1 MSELLYIILLPIL
14 AGIVL
19 YFVPDRYAAAKG
31 LFSAAIGVVVMVF
44 AVVVFLSPDR
54 LADLLLPIA
63 AGESL
68 FQLQIDPLSK
78 LVLGF
83 SAFFALLILLY
94 SIAYVSKEK
103 MPPHYYSHFLITMGS
118 AAGAILADNLLLFI
132 FFWGVLGFTLY
143 MLIKGN
149 TESSSAT
156 AKKTFILIG
165 ASDGLMILGMAIL
178 WEQYG
183 SLSMSALEA
192 PTYDALS
199 VCAFLCLL
207 AGAFTKAGAFPLH
220 TWVPDYAEHAPASSS
235 AYLPAS
241 LDKLLGIYFMARI
254 CNDMFILNQWL
265 TLTLLIIGVSTII
278 IAVLMALVQHNYKRL
293 LGYHAVSQ
301 VGYMV
306 TGLALGTPLGIAG
319 GLFHMINNA
328 LYKGGLFLSAGA
340 VEKATGKEN
349 IEDVGGLS
357 KAMPLTFF
365 SALIFALSISG
376 IPPLNGFASKWL
388 IYQGII
394 EFGQQPGVANQ
405 LWMVWLGLAVFGS
418 ALTLASFMKFIG
430 GIFWGPAKEAF
441 RHIRET
447 NILLL
452 APQLTIALL
461 CIVFGVFASNWVIP
475 KMIMPV
481 TGEFA
486 YFGVF
491 QSTFVGMLVLVSI
504 VLGWLI
510 YWISNVPRM
519 RVEDNFVLGEQN
531 RQEMQFSTLEFY
543 KTISQAGFLAAFY
556 DKAEKKWFD
565 VYDLSKRMVLG
576 FSHGLSAVHTG
587 VLPWY
592 AIWIVAGLLIMLI
605 LFM

>member
-1 MSELLYIILLPIL
+1 MSELYYLILLPIL
-14 AGIVL
+14 AGIIL
-19 YFVPDRYAAAKG
+19 YFVPERFALVKG
-31 LFSAAIGVVVMVF
+31 VLSAAIAVVVMVF
-44 AVVVFLSPDR
+44 AVLVFMGADQ
-54 LADLLLPIA
+54 LADPGLRITA
-63 AGESL
+63 MEGL
-68 FQLQIDPLSK
+68 FQVQIDPLSK

-94 SIAYVSKEK
+94 SIAYVSKAK

-118 AAGAILADNLLLFI
+118 AAGAILADSLLLFI

-143 MLIKGN
+143 MLIKGD
-149 TESSSAT
+149 TEGSSAT

-178 WEQYG
+178 WEQHG
-183 SLSMSALEA
+183 TLNMSVLDA
-192 PTYDALS
+192 PTLDALS

-241 LDKLLGIYFMARI
+241 LDKLLGIYFLARI
-254 CNDMFILNQWL
+254 CNDIFILNQWL
-265 TLTLLIIGVSTII
+265 TLVLLIIGVSTII

-301 VGYMV
+301 VGYMI
-306 TGLALGTPLGIAG
+306 TGMALGTPLGIAG

-340 VEKATGKEN
+340 VDKATGKEN
-349 IEDVGGLS
+349 IEDLGGLA
-357 KAMPLTFF
+357 KAMPITFL

-394 EFGQQPGVANQ
+394 DFGQQPGVANQ

-430 GIFWGPAKEAF
+430 GIFWGPAKESF
-441 RHIRET
+441 RHIRES
-447 NILLL
+447 NWLIL
-452 APQLTIALL
+452 APQLVIALL
-461 CIVFGVFASNWVIP
+461 CIVFGVFASGWIIP
-475 KMIMPV
+475 KLIMPV

-486 YFGVF
+486 YFGIF
-491 QSTFVGMLVLVSI
+491 QSSFLGLLVLISI

-510 YWISNVPRM
+510 YWMSRVGKL
-519 RVEDNFVLGEQN
+519 RVEDNFILGEKV
-531 RQEMQFSTLEFY
+531 REEVRYPTLEFY
-543 KTISQAGFLAAFY
+543 KTISQAGFLAAIY
-556 DKAEKKWFD
+556 GKAEKKWFD
-565 VYDLSKRMVLG
+565 VYDISKSMVLG
-576 FSHGLSAVHTG
+576 FSKGLSAVHTG

-605 LFM
+605 IFM